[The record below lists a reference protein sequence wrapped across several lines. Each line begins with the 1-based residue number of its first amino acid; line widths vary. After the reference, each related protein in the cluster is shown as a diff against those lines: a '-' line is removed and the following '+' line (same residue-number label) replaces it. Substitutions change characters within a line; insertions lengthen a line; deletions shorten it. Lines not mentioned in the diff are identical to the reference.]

1 MMPAL
6 PTRETLAFLERVLPP
21 APARVLEVG
30 AGDGAVSLAL
40 SGRGYDMTA
49 LDESFDGPADG
60 EAVRWV
66 EQDFLHYDGA
76 GAFDVVLF
84 TRSLHHMAP
93 LDDALDRAIRAL
105 APEGRVIAEEFAF
118 DRVNLPTARWFYDL
132 KTVLA
137 AAGLLHC
144 SAGMEEEGNPLGRW
158 RRENVADPPLP
169 TGHSIL
175 AVARARLDLTL
186 VEEAP
191 YLYRYIWDELTDVA
205 GAQSAAEA
213 VLRIERRLTRERDI
227 ASAGLRFVGTP
238 LG

>member
-1 MMPAL
+1 MTPAL

-21 APARVLEVG
+21 APARILEVG

-40 SGRGYDMTA
+40 ARKGYEVTA
-49 LDESFDGPADG
+49 LDESFDAPADG
-60 EAVRWV
+60 NAVRWI
-66 EQDFLHYDGA
+66 ERDFLHFDGE

-84 TRSLHHMAP
+84 TRSFHHMAP
-93 LDDALDRAIRAL
+93 LDDALDRAIQAL
-105 APEGRVIAEEFAF
+105 APEGRVIAEEFAY

-137 AAGLLHC
+137 AAGLLRP
-144 SAGMEEEGNPLGRW
+144 GVGTEEEGNPLGRW
-158 RRENVADPPLP
+158 RREHIADPPLP

-191 YLYRYIWDELTDVA
+191 YLYRYIWDELTNA
-205 GAQSAAEA
+205 EGAQGAAEA

-227 ASAGLRFVGTP
+227 AAAGLRFVGTP